1 MREGGARA
9 RRAAVVW
16 RQQTDI
22 SVIAIIPARTLWQ
35 GGSLRQ
41 WAATTAAVTRGY
53 GNVHGYD
60 GSGSVDSGNGSA
72 KSVVT
77 EAVAELMEV
86 AVTRG
91 GSGWLRHSAAP
102 TFTLVLHYPHRIHTR
117 HITKQF
123 TFITLITRSHAT
135 HHRTY
140 APSPN
145 LSLTHS
151 LTHRDSPTASRRVV
165 RLRAATDQALQCICP
180 LSLSLCLPLSLP
192 LLTRLP
198 RRQVGGECGGGDRGR
213 EREEARTEGQR
224 GTREGERRRE
234 RRYEFTSMAQSA
246 RDAAAAAAAP
256 ATPPPA
262 RDNQISGDRSRPTRP
277 SRPAELHS
285 MSFDSFSCNSLL
297 VGMICNAERN
307 GGRSRRGKNKEI

>member
-1 MREGGARA
+1 MGEGGARA

-60 GSGSVDSGNGSA
+60 GSGSVDSGNGGA

-140 APSPN
+140 APSPK

-151 LTHRDSPTASRRVV
+151 LTGTVPLPHGGLCVCVRQLTKHCNVSAPSPSPSVSH
-165 RLRAATDQALQCICP
+165 
-180 LSLSLCLPLSLP
+180 SLSLFSLAS
-192 LLTRLP
+192 LA
-198 RRQVGGECGGGDRGR
+198 DR
-213 EREEARTEGQR
+213 
-224 GTREGERRRE
+224 
-234 RRYEFTSMAQSA
+234 
-246 RDAAAAAAAP
+246 
-256 ATPPPA
+256 
-262 RDNQISGDRSRPTRP
+262 
-277 SRPAELHS
+277 
-285 MSFDSFSCNSLL
+285 
-297 VGMICNAERN
+297 
-307 GGRSRRGKNKEI
+307 